1 MKKER
6 LGLRI
11 LLLALGIFIV
21 ALGVALSIRSYLGTS
36 PISSLP
42 YVLNLIVPNI
52 TVGTFTIMVNSLL
65 VLIQVIILRSKTGFE
80 QLIQL
85 PLTFLFGFFVDVNLW
100 LTSSLVLDN
109 YIFQLITVVTACFV
123 MAFGIFLELKADV
136 GLLPGEGLTLVISR
150 AYDTNFG
157 KTKVGIDSTSVIL
170 AIGLALIFHGRLEGV
185 REGTVMAAL
194 FVGTI
199 ANFYQKRILFIDKY
213 IDPAKVIDFYPLPYM
228 TTDNFVITIS
238 RQYGS
243 GGHAVGEAIAKK
255 LGIAFYDSK
264 LIDLTAIAS
273 GFTPEYVEK
282 HEQRLPN
289 GLLDKLY
296 NYNYAY
302 VNEVIPPNDKLF
314 IAQTGVIRNIA
325 AHESCVIVGRAANFI
340 LKGHKNC
347 FNVFVHANNEFRKKR
362 VVQNYRVNPDD
373 AENVMAVK
381 DRERDSYS
389 KHYTGKNWDDLSVYD
404 MTVETSKFGIEGT
417 ANMIIEAGKMNKNIS
432 LPEEDKKNL
441 DKDVLN

>member
-65 VLIQVIILRSKTGFE
+65 VLIQVIILRNKTGFE

-123 MAFGIFLELKADV
+123 MAFGIFLELKANV
-136 GLLPGEGLTLVISR
+136 GLLPGEGATLVISR
-150 AYDTNFG
+150 TYNKNFG
-157 KTKVGIDSTSVIL
+157 KTKVIIDSVFV
-170 AIGLALIFHGRLEGV
+170 AIAITLALVFHGKVEGI

-194 FVGTI
+194 FVGTFVS
-199 ANFYQKRILFIDKY
+199 FYQKKITFIDKY
-213 IDPAKVIDFYPLPYM
+213 IEPVKPVDFAPLPYM
-228 TTDNFVITIS
+228 TADTFVITIS

-243 GGHAVGEAIAKK
+243 GGHAVGELIAEK
-255 LGIAFYDSK
+255 LGIPFYDSK
-264 LIDLTAIAS
+264 LIDLTAIAT
-273 GFTPEYVEK
+273 GYTPEYVES
-282 HEQRLPN
+282 HEQKLPN
-289 GLLDKLY
+289 NLLEKLY
-296 NYNYAY
+296 IDNYAY
-302 VNEVIPPNDKLF
+302 ANEAVPPNDKIF

-325 AHESCVIVGRAANFI
+325 AHESCVIVGRSANFI
-340 LKGHKNC
+340 LKGHENC
-347 FNVFVHANNEFRKKR
+347 FNVFVHADKEFRNQR
-362 VVQNYRVNPDD
+362 LIRDYMVNPADT
-373 AENVMAVK
+373 EKVMSKK
-381 DRERDSYS
+381 DRERDNYS
-389 KHYTGKNWDDLSVYD
+389 RHYTGKNWDDLSVYD
-404 MTVETSKFGIEGT
+404 MTVDTSLFGIEGT
-417 ANMIIEAGKMNKNIS
+417 ADMIIEASKARHK
-432 LPEEDKKNL
+432 
-441 DKDVLN
+441 

>member
-6 LGLRI
+6 FGLRI
-11 LLLALGIFIV
+11 LLLVLGIFIV
-21 ALGVALSIRSYLGTS
+21 AHGVALSIRSDLGTS
-36 PISSLP
+36 PISSMP

-52 TVGTFTIMVNSLL
+52 TVGTFAIIVNTLL
-65 VLIQVIILRSKTGFE
+65 VLIQVVILRSKTGFD
-80 QLIQL
+80 QFIQL
-85 PLTFLFGFFVDVNLW
+85 PLTFLFGLFIDVNLW

-109 YIFQLITVVTACFV
+109 YIWQLVTVVFSCFV

-150 AYDTNFG
+150 AYDKNFG
-157 KTKVGIDSTSVIL
+157 KTKVAIDTTFVIM
-170 AIGLALIFHGRLEGV
+170 AISFAFAFHGRLEGV

-199 ANFYQKRILFIDKY
+199 AHFYQKRILFIDKY
-213 IDPAKVIDFYPLPYM
+213 IKPSKVIDFIPLPYM
-228 TTDNFVITIS
+228 TTDNYVITIS

-264 LIDLTAIAS
+264 LIDLTAFAS
-273 GFTPEYVEK
+273 GYTPEYVEK

-296 NYNYAY
+296 NNNYAY
-302 VNEVIPPNDKLF
+302 VNEAIPPNDKLF
-314 IAQTGVIRNIA
+314 MAQTGVIRNIA
-325 AHESCVIVGRAANFI
+325 AHESCVIVGRAANYI

-362 VVQNYRVNPDD
+362 AVQNYRVNHAN
-373 AENVMAVK
+373 AESVMAVK

-389 KHYTGKNWDDLSVYD
+389 KHYTGKHWDDLSVYD

-417 ANMIIEAGKMNKNIS
+417 ANMIIEASKSLIS
-432 LPEEDKKNL
+432 
-441 DKDVLN
+441 

>member
-1 MKKER
+1 MFMKKER
-6 LGLRI
+6 FSVRI
-11 LLLALGIFIV
+11 LLLVLGIFIV
-21 ALGVALSIRSYLGTS
+21 SHGVALSIRSDLGTS
-36 PISSLP
+36 PISSIP
-42 YVLNLIVPNI
+42 YVLNIIIPNL
-52 TVGTFTIMVNSLL
+52 TVGTYAIIINSMMVLAQ
-65 VLIQVIILRSKTGFE
+65 IVILKRKTGYE
-80 QLIQL
+80 QLMQL
-85 PLTFLFGFFVDVNLW
+85 PLTLLFGLFIDVNLY

-109 YIFQLITVVTACFV
+109 YLWQLATVVLSCFV

-136 GLLPGEGLTLVISR
+136 GLLPAEGFTLVISKT
-150 AYDTNFG
+150 YNTNFG
-157 KTKVGIDSTSVIL
+157 KTKVSLDSSFVIVSIVL
-170 AIGLALIFHGRLEGV
+170 GLTFSGRLEGV

-199 ANFYQKRILFIDKY
+199 ANLFHKNITFIDRLL
-213 IDPAKVIDFYPLPYM
+213 PAKRVVDYVAQPYM

-243 GGHAVGEAIAKK
+243 GGHAVGELIAKK

-296 NYNYAY
+296 NNNYAY
-302 VNEVIPPNDKLF
+302 VNEVVPPNDKLF
-314 IAQTGVIRNIA
+314 MAQTSVIRNIA
-325 AHESCVIVGRAANFI
+325 ASESCVIVGRSANFI

-347 FNVFVHANNEFRKKR
+347 FNVFVHANKDFRKKR
-362 VVQNYRVNPDD
+362 VVHNYMVNPED
-373 AENVMAVK
+373 AERVMTIK

-389 KHYTGKNWDDLSVYD
+389 KHYTGKNWDDLNTYD

-417 ANMIIEAGKMNKNIS
+417 ADMIIEASRVRIK
-432 LPEEDKKNL
+432 
-441 DKDVLN
+441 